1 MRKITIGIMFFIL
14 GNLPAIAGDNEFAV
28 TNISP
33 VLLKNADVVIRLEER
48 FVDLQALDKM
58 FSRRHYV
65 ITVLNEQGA
74 KFAKLVEWYDKFN
87 EIRSI
92 EGTLYDASGKKIKS
106 LKNKDI
112 EDLSGYSS
120 MNLVDDSRFKVH
132 DFYCKVYPYTVEY
145 VIEEV
150 KKESMFFPSWIPVWD
165 EYVAVEK
172 SNISIKVPQNYQL
185 RYKEFNCPNPVLV
198 TQEADKKLY
207 SWSLLNFEAVKKEYA
222 APGWTKITPAV
233 LLAPSNFVIED
244 YAGNMTDWTELGKF
258 QFSLNQ
264 GKDVLPQN
272 IKEQVVKMTAS
283 AKTILEKTTI
293 LYKFLQANTHYIS
306 IQLGIGGW
314 RPFEASY
321 VAQKAY
327 GDCKALS
334 NYMYAL
340 LKEAGIRAHYTLIK
354 AGEDE
359 DDIITDFPSRQFNH
373 AIVCVPD
380 GKDTIWLECTDQNK
394 SAGYMG
400 SFTGNRH
407 ALLITE
413 DGGKL
418 VTTPSYTLKE
428 NVQVRHTLA
437 FLDDEA
443 TLNVKVNTVY
453 KAMQQDDLDM
463 MLNSLS
469 KDKIKEV
476 LHEQLDLSTYDINN
490 FDYKV
495 IKSSLPQIEESLDIT
510 VKNYATITGKRLFI
524 IPNIMSRANRKLPV
538 DTERKYDLEL
548 KQEFQ
553 DIDTMEIELPAGYE
567 TEAVPKDVSLL
578 SKFGKYTC
586 SISKSSNKLIY
597 YRHYEHY
604 KGQYPA
610 ADYPELVKFYEAV
623 YKADRN
629 KVVLVKKDTT
639 KGF

>member
-1 MRKITIGIMFFIL
+1 MRKITAGIVFFL
-14 GNLPAIAGDNEFAV
+14 LWSLSSKAGDNEFAV
-28 TNISP
+28 ANISP
-33 VLLKNADVVIRLEER
+33 DLLKNADVVIRLEER
-48 FVDLQALDKM
+48 WVELQALDKM

-74 KFAKLVEWYDKFN
+74 KFARLVEWYDKFN

-92 EGTLYDASGKKIKS
+92 EGSLYDASGKKIKS

-120 MNLVDDSRFKVH
+120 MSMMDDLRYKAH
-132 DFYCKVYPYTVEY
+132 DFYCKAYPYTVEY
-145 VIEEV
+145 TIEEV

-172 SNISIKVPQNYQL
+172 SGISIKVPQNYQL
-185 RYKEFNCPNPVLV
+185 RYKEFNCSTPVAV
-198 TQEADKKLY
+198 TQEADKKIY
-207 SWSLLNFEAVKKEYA
+207 TWSLLNYKAVEKEYA
-222 APGWTKITPAV
+222 APGWIEITPSV
-233 LLAPSNFVIED
+233 LLAPSSFVIED
-244 YAGNMTDWTELGKF
+244 YAGNMSDWAELGRF
-258 QFSLNQ
+258 QVSLNR

-272 IKEQVVKMTAS
+272 IKDKVAELIAP
-283 AKTILEKTTI
+283 AKTIAAKTTI
-293 LYKFLQANTHYIS
+293 LYNFLQANTHYIS

-340 LKEAGIRAHYTLIK
+340 LKEAGIRSHYTLIK

-400 SFTGNRH
+400 GFTGNRH

-418 VTTPSYTLKE
+418 VTTPFYTLKE
-428 NVQVRHTLA
+428 NVQTRHTVA
-437 FLDDEA
+437 VLDEEA
-443 TLNVKVNTVY
+443 TLNVKMNAVY

-469 KDKIKEV
+469 KDKIKEA
-476 LHEQLDLSTYDINN
+476 LHEQLDLPTYDINN
-490 FDYKV
+490 FGYKE
-495 IKSSLPQIEESLDIT
+495 IKSPLPLIDEFLDIT
-510 VKNYATITGKRLFI
+510 VKNYAVITGKRLFI
-524 IPNIMSRANRKLPV
+524 VPNIMTRANLKLPME
-538 DTERKYDLEL
+538 TERKYDLEL
-548 KQEFQ
+548 KDEFQ
-553 DIDTMEIELPAGYE
+553 EIDTAEIELPGGYE
-567 TEAVPKDVSLL
+567 IEAMPRDVSLL

-586 SISKSSNKLIY
+586 SLSKSSNKLVY

-610 ADYPELVKFYEAV
+610 SDYPELVKFYEAV

-629 KVVLVKKDTT
+629 KVVFVKKEETR
-639 KGF
+639 GF